1 MTTRLTDVGS
11 VDQQGMREESRMQD
25 DRHLRQWVRVRR
37 QENPRS
43 ITSESNRTISIMDSP
58 QQEGRGLGGE
68 EEEVGGD
75 VDLFSGNPTDLLNP
89 NRQSV
94 RTF

>member
-1 MTTRLTDVGS
+1 
-11 VDQQGMREESRMQD
+11 
-25 DRHLRQWVRVRR
+25 
-37 QENPRS
+37 
-43 ITSESNRTISIMDSP
+43 MDSP

-75 VDLFSGNPTDLLNP
+75 VSLFSGNPTDLLNP
-89 NRQSV
+89 KRQSV

>member
-11 VDQQGMREESRMQD
+11 VDQQEMREESRTQD
-25 DRHLRQWVRVRR
+25 YRHLRQWICVRR
-37 QENPRS
+37 QKNPRS
-43 ITSESNRTISIMDSP
+43 ITSETNRTISIMDVP
-58 QQEGRGLGGE
+58 QHEGRGLGGE

-75 VDLFSGNPTDLLNP
+75 VGLFSGNPTDLLDP
-89 NRQSV
+89 KRQSV